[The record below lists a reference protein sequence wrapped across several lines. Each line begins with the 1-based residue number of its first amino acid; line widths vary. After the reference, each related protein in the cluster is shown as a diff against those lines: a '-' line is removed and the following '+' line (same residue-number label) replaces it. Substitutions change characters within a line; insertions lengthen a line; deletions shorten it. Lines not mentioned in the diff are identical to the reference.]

1 MELAC
6 LPTHRHKEGLRCTV
20 LDVGQK
26 RAQSSSREQ
35 GPCCTVFLC
44 AGQRSTAE
52 TGQESEGPVRGPVLL
67 VTVIQVTGT
76 SVMQGPVLL
85 LARRPLRITQA
96 SGALLQSLHP
106 GLKCCTDLQELRG
119 DTRGHFRVQAGF
131 EFWKVIDIE
140 KCKLI
145 KSSNPSSYH
154 KCIGFCTTNSHF
166 SGYPFLS
173 FSSHFHFWLLGTCWL
188 IWCSQ

>member
-35 GPCCTVFLC
+35 GPCRTMFLC

-67 VTVIQVTGT
+67 VTVIQITGT

-96 SGALLQSLHP
+96 SGALLQSLYP
-106 GLKCCTDLQELRG
+106 GSNAAQICRSCVVTPEVTSEYRQDL
-119 DTRGHFRVQAGF
+119 
-131 EFWKVIDIE
+131 
-140 KCKLI
+140 
-145 KSSNPSSYH
+145 SS
-154 KCIGFCTTNSHF
+154 GR
-166 SGYPFLS
+166 L
-173 FSSHFHFWLLGTCWL
+173 
-188 IWCSQ
+188 